1 MTTVNTGESARPYSD
16 FIADKTRS
24 MASSGFD
31 PETLSEHL
39 FPFQRDIVARR
50 SRHVVGYE
58 VRDQGVRAVSPGFY
72 IVLNGKIQPRLLASG
87 HTKKLLREAEHMA
100 RLLIYGGEKDVA
112 VLWVPS

>member
-39 FPFQRDIVARR
+39 FPFQRDIVRWALRR
-50 SRHVVGYE
+50 GKGAVFADTGLGKTPMMLEWAHHVCIRTE
-58 VRDQGVRAVSPGFY
+58 KQAC
-72 IVLNGKIQPRLLASG
+72 LNLTAISTG
-87 HTKKLLREAEHMA
+87 TKKQDPAETPCERPHEEAPA
-100 RLLIYGGEKDVA
+100 RG
-112 VLWVPS
+112 